1 MATDQEIRDAGL
13 KYIPQQKYL
22 QNPYELPI
30 APVPTVEGGGITN
43 TNAFTNSGGND
54 FNSAGNAFGYGSPVN
69 EVNVRT
75 FNPQSNDPTGS
86 VANAQGIYNQ
96 SAQALDPTNV

>member
-1 MATDQEIRDAGL
+1 MATDAEIRAAGL

-43 TNAFTNSGGND
+43 TNAFTNRTL
-54 FNSAGNAFGYGSPVN
+54 NSAITTISKTGYDGIELVVDSPHCFFCIRYSPV
-69 EVNVRT
+69 T
-75 FNPQSNDPTGS
+75 
-86 VANAQGIYNQ
+86 
-96 SAQALDPTNV
+96 